1 MEYVIV
7 ILKLICFLAAQ
18 IPLIIQLIKYVKTA
32 AKEKDGWKHLVGLA
46 LIFIQQ
52 AEKLF
57 EDGASRKEWVTTMI
71 LTAAD
76 QIGYKL
82 SEDELSKLIDDLV
95 GMSKNVNVS
104 EK

>member
-1 MEYVIV
+1 MDYVIV

-32 AKEKDGWKHLVGLA
+32 VKEKDGWKRLVGLA
-46 LIFIQQ
+46 LIYIQE
-52 AEKLF
+52 AEKLY
-57 EDGASRKEWVTTMI
+57 DNGAKRKEWVTTMI
-71 LTAAD
+71 LTTAD

-95 GMSKNVNVS
+95 GMSKNVNVG
-104 EK
+104 

>member
-7 ILKLICFLAAQ
+7 VLKLICFLAAQ

-32 AKEKDGWKHLVGLA
+32 AKEKDGWKRLVGLA
-46 LIFIQQ
+46 LVYIQE

-57 EDGASRKEWVTTMI
+57 DNGASRKEWVSTMI
-71 LTAAD
+71 LTTAD
-76 QIGYKL
+76 EIGYRL

-95 GMSKNVNVS
+95 GMSKNVNVG
-104 EK
+104 